1 MSNPLDGGVGG
12 EMVVVC
18 DLHPDWV
25 DLNRAAWRIGV
36 SNVVEPDVPG
46 WKAQMCCLPGTDNI
60 WLWDSCFMTFFA
72 RYGGGIVPVMN
83 NLDNL
88 YRMQRE
94 DGFLSMAYE
103 MKSGEPAYGERIN
116 PPLLAW
122 AELSYWRFS
131 GNDSRIRQV
140 LPRLVRL
147 FDWIKANRRRKS
159 GLYWFEDSGSTGM
172 DNSPRSGYF
181 AQHLDGSDICHV
193 DLAAQQALSA
203 ECISTLADHLGQ
215 DALAD
220 RFREERS
227 AIVEVLNRYHWD
239 SKTGFY
245 YDVFNR
251 DEPSERHNFVNHK
264 TVAAFWPLMAGCCS
278 MGQCGALIEHLTNPE
293 EFWTKHPVAAL
304 SKDDPNYDPAGAYWL
319 GGVWA
324 PINYMI
330 AKALRRYGQA
340 DLARQLA
347 VSHLEAMSAV
357 FQSTEYSGIWEAYAP
372 EAFLPAT
379 KKPWLDF
386 TGKAPFVLAADTV
399 VRPDMVGW
407 SGLGP
412 IAMLIEDVFGFDFNA
427 PANRITWDIRT
438 SGRHGVENFPFLGGR
453 ISLIA
458 SDRGECGK
466 DLVINVVNEKEVTVA
481 LRSKGMPEREQSFK
495 PGTHSF
501 VYEPGSLWP

>member
-1 MSNPLDGGVGG
+1 MSSPVKNGVQCLL
-12 EMVVVC
+12 VPVC
-18 DLHPDWV
+18 EAHPGWIDLYQ
-25 DLNRAAWRIGV
+25 AAWRIAA
-36 SNVVEPDVPG
+36 SNVTAPAVPG
-46 WKAQMCCLPGTDNI
+46 WKPQMCCLPGAPNI

-72 RYGGGIVPVMN
+72 RYGDGIVPVMN

-88 YRMQRE
+88 YRLQRE
-94 DGFLSMAYE
+94 DGFLSMAYAME
-103 MKSGEPAYGERIN
+103 SGKPAYGERIN

-122 AELSYWRFS
+122 AELNYWKFS
-131 GNDSRIRQV
+131 GDEGRLRDV
-140 LPRLVRL
+140 LPRLVSF

-172 DNSPRSGYF
+172 DNSPRSGYLSE
-181 AQHLDGSDICHV
+181 HLNGSDICHV

-203 ECISTLADHLGQ
+203 ECISTMARHLGEA
-215 DALAD
+215 ALAD
-220 RFREERS
+220 RFYAEHR

-239 SKTGFY
+239 SQTGFY

-251 DEPSERHNFVNHK
+251 DEPTERHNFVNHK
-264 TVAAFWPLMAGCCS
+264 TVAAFWPLMAGCCCTEQRES
-278 MGQCGALIEHLTNPE
+278 LLKHLLNPE
-293 EFWTKHPVAAL
+293 EFWTKHPVASL
-304 SKDDPNYDPAGAYWL
+304 SKDDPNFDPAGAYWL

-330 AKALRRYGQA
+330 AKALRREGRP

-357 FQSTEYSGIWEAYAP
+357 FQSREYSGIWEAYAP

-379 KKPWLDF
+379 HKPSINF
-386 TGKAPFVLAADTV
+386 TDQSPFILSAETI
-399 VRPDMVGW
+399 VRPNVVGW

-412 IAMLIEDVFGFDFNA
+412 IAMLIEDILGFDFDA

-438 SGRHGVENFPFLGGR
+438 RGLHGIKDFPFQGGR

-458 SDRGECGK
+458 SDQGASGNGVQISAINER
-466 DLVINVVNEKEVTVA
+466 DVTLVLLVNGTPQ
-481 LRSKGMPEREQSFK
+481 SERLLQA
-495 PGTHSF
+495 GTHSF
-501 VYEPGSLWP
+501 PL